1 MENLK
6 SLLDQ
11 RFFLLTRQGMKS
23 LDFSRVVLED
33 LGSCSDVLTNIAD
46 NIVRKEERLFKARGH
61 VVDVSF
67 LNNNSLYASVQL
79 KKLRISC
86 EYNHV
91 DGNGG
96 ASVAH
101 MYPSFVNR
109 AGNANAPRNYTLE
122 WNIPAGIKAYIV
134 FHILGGRRVQN
145 DNATTSPGYG
155 ADNAWL
161 VCQIDGEDG
170 QFMLPLPNL
179 YDDGRICF
187 GAPFVR
193 KETIQEC
200 VENDLDSFYS
210 TTWNSDLMTDEKKSK
225 VKKLIR
231 FKTSDNSQLPPV
243 LPGVG
248 MKGLLTT
255 VGNTEF
261 EDFPFMTNLNQGGG
275 RNG

>member
-23 LDFSRVVLED
+23 LDFSRVILED
-33 LGSCSDVLTNIAD
+33 LGSCSNILTNIAD
-46 NIVRKEERLFKARGH
+46 NIVRKEGQLFKARGH

-122 WNIPAGIKAYIV
+122 WNIPAGIKTYIV
-134 FHILGGRRVQN
+134 FHLRGGRRVTDN
-145 DNATTSPGYG
+145 DDTNLRGYG

-187 GAPFVR
+187 GTPFVR

-231 FKTSDNSQLPPV
+231 FKTSDNAQLPPV
-243 LPGVG
+243 LPEVG

-261 EDFPFMTNLNQGGG
+261 ENFPFMTNLNQGGG